1 MRMQKITLSIWLGDD
16 AQAAGDSYI
25 GILPGDRIGLTGCR
39 QNTVKE
45 DLAEKQNLITASE
58 C

>member
-1 MRMQKITLSIWLGDD
+1 MQKITLSIWLGDD